1 MPLHSPI
8 PTCGEFESQFQL
20 ILVHHSGHGNVGE
33 EFISTE
39 ILPKVR
45 SDSKLAPKAIQD
57 HFKEAYGVEISY
69 AKARRGEER
78 ALKVIDGSH
87 DEAYSYLP
95 KYCQEIQRS
104 NPESN
109 VQLDIDPTMNRFK
122 RLFICFQGACA
133 MGLASCRPLLGLDGT
148 YLTNMPD
155 VSRYN
160 IHASN
165 VLNSM

>member
-1 MPLHSPI
+1 MLLSSMSKNSSQTRSTLIVVPSSTKSAAGTSMPLHSPI

-109 VQLDIDPTMNRFK
+109 VQLDI
-122 RLFICFQGACA
+122 
-133 MGLASCRPLLGLDGT
+133 
-148 YLTNMPD
+148 
-155 VSRYN
+155 
-160 IHASN
+160 
-165 VLNSM
+165 